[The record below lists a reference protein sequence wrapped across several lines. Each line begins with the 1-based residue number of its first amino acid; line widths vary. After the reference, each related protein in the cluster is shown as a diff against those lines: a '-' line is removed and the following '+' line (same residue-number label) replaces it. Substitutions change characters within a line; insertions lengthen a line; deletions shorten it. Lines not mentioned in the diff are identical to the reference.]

1 MFIYHYCLL
10 RAVAKQICCV
20 YYRECWRHRFI
31 SFCFAK
37 KFLQA
42 LITILRAERLW
53 WEFDL
58 YQQQHYKGV
67 LKMAVLKIMGNS
79 KENIIVG
86 VRKKFRTPVIMF
98 SQGFQR
104 FFLHSWGKSWK
115 SYSCSI
121 NFVIM
126 LQWISA
132 LLYFSRT
139 FFYILK
145 ARKWYLAKR

>member
-1 MFIYHYCLL
+1 MFIHHYCLL
-10 RAVAKQICCV
+10 RAVAKQFCCV

-42 LITILRAERLW
+42 LTTILRAERLW

-79 KENIIVG
+79 KENITVG

-104 FFLHSWGKSWK
+104 FFFTFLGKILEK
-115 SYSCSI
+115 LQLLNQFCNNVAM
-121 NFVIM
+121 NFSTTI
-126 LQWISA
+126 LFEDFF
-132 LLYFSRT
+132 LY
-139 FFYILK
+139 IK
-145 ARKWYLAKR
+145 G